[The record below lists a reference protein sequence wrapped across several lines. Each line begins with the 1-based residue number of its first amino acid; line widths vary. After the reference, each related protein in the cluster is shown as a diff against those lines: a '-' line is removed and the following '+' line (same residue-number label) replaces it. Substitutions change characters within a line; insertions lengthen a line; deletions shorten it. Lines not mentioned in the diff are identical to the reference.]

1 MAELRKKNQEMLANM
16 ENIMTTTATLTESK
30 RVPAASLK
38 TSDKYQQPV
47 VNSGLLTA
55 PNKQ

>member
-30 RVPAASLK
+30 RVPAGSLK
-38 TSDKYQQPV
+38 TSDK
-47 VNSGLLTA
+47 
-55 PNKQ
+55 